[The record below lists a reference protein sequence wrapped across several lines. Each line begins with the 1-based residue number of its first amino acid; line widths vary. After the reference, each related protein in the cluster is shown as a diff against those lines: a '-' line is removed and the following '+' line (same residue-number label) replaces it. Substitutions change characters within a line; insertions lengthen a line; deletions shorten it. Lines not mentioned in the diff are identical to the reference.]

1 MLVDFAQLS
10 SNKDQRPKTKKPVVV
25 ELNRRDVTYG
35 IEHDPKKNPGDVRI
49 TTSGLYVLIAAPQI
63 GRKKGNKPKYIDFW
77 LRQNGEDIL
86 DSNIRINVMNKDHK
100 TVIINQ
106 VMMPFRQDDV
116 INLMMSVEDPKDG
129 LGIET
134 FHPKGEPRIP
144 SIIFSMHL
152 VREWD
157 QMISKEKPRKGV
169 Q

>member
-10 SNKDQRPKTKKPVVV
+10 SNKDQRPKTTKPVVV
-25 ELNRRDVTYG
+25 ELHRTDVTFG
-35 IEHDPKKNPGDVRI
+35 IEHEPEKNSGDIKI

-63 GRKKGNKPKYIDFW
+63 GRKSGTKPRYIDFW
-77 LRQNGEDIL
+77 LRKNGKDIL
-86 DSNIRINVMNKDHK
+86 DSNIRITTINKYFK
-100 TVIINQ
+100 TVVVNQ
-106 VMMPFRQDDV
+106 TMMPFRQDDV
-116 INLMMSVEDPKDG
+116 INLMMSVEVANEG

>member
-10 SNKDQRPKTKKPVVV
+10 SNKDQRPKTTKPVVV
-25 ELNRRDVTYG
+25 KLHRNVVSYG
-35 IEHDPKKNPGDVRI
+35 IEHDSKKNPGDI
-49 TTSGLYVLIAAPQI
+49 KISTSGLYVIIAAPQI
-63 GRKKGNKPKYIDFW
+63 GRLKGTKPRYIDFW
-77 LRQNGEDIL
+77 LRVNGKDSV
-86 DSNIRINVMNKDHK
+86 DSNIRINVLTKDHK
-100 TVIINQ
+100 DVIVNQ
-106 VMMPFRQDDV
+106 TMMPFRQDDV
-116 INLMMSVEDPKDG
+116 INLMMSVEVPNEG

-157 QMISKEKPRKGV
+157 QMISKEKPREGV